1 MDRRPVEVIGSEQ
14 VDKRLK
20 QSRRPGGEDRG
31 NGDDAIRALHLI
43 DYLAQLGAGEAG
55 EEHVGDRVGMLA
67 QLDGGGFGR
76 EDRKSTRLN
85 SSHVAISY
93 AVFCLKKKI
102 TNSTRG

>member
-67 QLDGGGFGR
+67 QLDGG
-76 EDRKSTRLN
+76 DRKSTRLN
-85 SSHVAISY
+85 SSHVATEY
-93 AVFCLKKKI
+93 AVLCLKK
-102 TNSTRG
+102 NLER